1 MPLQKCS
8 PKYITIILTTI
19 ISLCITTT
27 LFATTK
33 EQLPRR
39 PDNSLSTQEVIRFGR
54 VLKYVKHL
62 YVGKVNDQK
71 LFAGAISGMLK
82 NLDPHSSYLDEQSLK
97 NLQTHTKGDF
107 AGIGIEV
114 TQEKGLVKIVSPI
127 DDTPA
132 QKANLKPGDYI
143 LAVDSKSL
151 IDMPLTKATKL
162 MRGKKGTKITLT
174 VINKQDKKPRKI
186 TLIRDIINIKSVK
199 SELLDDSYGY
209 IRISNFQSQTDE
221 NLIKAI
227 KSLQKQAGGQ
237 LKGLILDLRNNPGG
251 LLSSAIEVANIF
263 LDSNKLGDNK
273 YIVYTKGRVP
283 RASKHAIATGTDLLY
298 GTKLVVL
305 INRGSASASEIVA
318 GALQDHKRAIIM
330 GERSFGKGSVQTVLP
345 VDDKTAIKLTTSLY
359 YTPKG
364 RAIQAKG
371 IKPDIAVQNL
381 VFKKPKEEAI
391 IFWKI
396 REIDLKNH
404 IKNGEEKKNSLMEQ
418 YKAKTLATK
427 DYQLYEALRLLK
439 TLHVLQKRVDT

>member
-1 MPLQKCS
+1 MRLPQHLAKL
-8 PKYITIILTTI
+8 ITIILAI

-27 LFATTK
+27 LFATTQ
-33 EQLPRR
+33 EQLPRH

-82 NLDPHSSYLDEQSLK
+82 SLDPHSSYLDEQSLK

-114 TQEKGLVKIVSPI
+114 TQDKGLIKIVSPI

-199 SELLDDSYGY
+199 SELLDDGYGY

-227 KSLQKQAGGQ
+227 KSLQQQAGGQ

-263 LDSNKLGDNK
+263 LDSNKLGNNK

-283 RASKHAIATGTDLLY
+283 RAGKHAIATGTDLLY